1 MLASLASHITALFV
15 HQVWI
20 CLDVQDSLLMEK
32 YSKKNSEQKN
42 AQFYIEKM
50 WSILLTF
57 STSARFLG
65 AWLDWSAS
73 HMMKCEWQ
81 WDFG

>member
-1 MLASLASHITALFV
+1 MLIIQTVGSLLSSYRFSYLLMLASLASHITALFV

-50 WSILLTF
+50 
-57 STSARFLG
+57 
-65 AWLDWSAS
+65 
-73 HMMKCEWQ
+73 
-81 WDFG
+81 